1 MLDLQGSWQV
11 APLPPRMQDRRV
23 DVGDVSPDD
32 ALSMVLALN
41 SGAQVRAQDGQTAAG
56 QRYVVTF

>member
-1 MLDLQGSWQV
+1 M
-11 APLPPRMQDRRV
+11 

-41 SGAQVRAQDGQTAAG
+41 SGAQVRAQDGHTAAG
-56 QRYVVTF
+56 QRYAVTF